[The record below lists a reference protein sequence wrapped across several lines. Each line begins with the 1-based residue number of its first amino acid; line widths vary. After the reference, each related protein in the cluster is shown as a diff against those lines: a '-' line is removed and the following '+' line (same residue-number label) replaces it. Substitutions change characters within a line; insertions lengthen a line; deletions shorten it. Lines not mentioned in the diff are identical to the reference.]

1 MKHPDSNAWRP
12 GADKEILRLR
22 SELLAVLR
30 AFFAE
35 RDVMEVVTPV
45 LGGSGVT
52 DVHIE
57 NVPVD
62 HGGRRYYLQTSPE
75 YAMKRLLADGSGPV
89 YQICQAFRGGETG
102 RRHNIEFTM
111 LEWYRPGFDLDN
123 LMSEVEDLVR
133 RAASIVAV
141 DLPPFECI
149 RYKDLFLTAYGENPH
164 LLDDQALRELVAA
177 NDVIEASHM
186 DENTSRNDCLDLL
199 FSTKIEKELIKPM
212 MVRDY
217 PECQAA
223 LATTS
228 LDDEKCRVADRFEL
242 FIGGMEFANG
252 YDELRDSSELAAR
265 MMANNDQRQR
275 RGLPAVPAD
284 EKLLSAVGNMPPC
297 AGVALGVDR
306 LLMWMAGRDR
316 IDEVLSFSD
325 SRL

>member
-1 MKHPDSNAWRP
+1 MKHPDSNTWRP

-22 SELLAVLR
+22 SELLAELR
-30 AFFAE
+30 RFFAE
-35 RDVMEVVTPV
+35 RGVMEVVTPV

-89 YQICQAFRGGETG
+89 YQIGQAFRGGETG

-111 LEWYRPGFDLDN
+111 LEWYRPGFDLDD
-123 LMSEVEDLVR
+123 LMCELEDLVR
-133 RAASIVAV
+133 RAASIVALE
-141 DLPPFECI
+141 LPPFERV
-149 RYKDLFLTAYGENPH
+149 RYKNLFLTAYGEDPH
-164 LLDDQALRELVAA
+164 LLDDDALREL
-177 NDVIEASHM
+177 ASHNDIVEARHM
-186 DENTSRNDCLDLL
+186 GVNASRNDCLDLL
-199 FSTKIEKELIKPM
+199 FSTKIEKELAKPT

-228 LDDEKCRVADRFEL
+228 QDGGGCHVADRFEL

-252 YDELRDSSELAAR
+252 YNELRDPDELAAR
-265 MMANNDQRQR
+265 MKANNDQRQQ
-275 RGLPAVPAD
+275 RGLPAVPID
-284 EKLLSAVGNMPPC
+284 EKLLSAVGNLPPC

-306 LLMWMAGRDR
+306 LLMWMTGRDR

-325 SRL
+325 ARL